1 MAKKTLTPEQAEIK
15 AMKKA
20 KSSQNWTKFWAIVL
34 AAALTFGVVA
44 MGKNAAQKAIDE
56 ATANANSN
64 ATVDNNAPS
73 ADNTDDSFND
83 MFDDNTSTDNNASS
97 DNTATDNN
105 TSSDNNTSTDNN
117 TSNNNSSSNNSSSN
131 NASSMSKDEQK
142 KLVADAMNAA
152 TKKAAK
158 GNYEMER
165 VCKYQEGKGI
175 KVTMLGGDATS
186 VLNGA
191 ITVVDKNAS
200 LDSVVGGFLGIGTK
214 KIKVTNGVGQR
225 YGSDGTMADLS
236 NEEKDYLLKAM
247 NLSAS
252 DISNVKIDGNVYT
265 FAIANIAD
273 PQKDNSNSMH
283 KATNDFITES
293 QVQTAIGSLTDAI
306 TVESANVSY
315 YNILFVATMD
325 NGNLK
330 KLEMSY
336 KADAVMK
343 LKVGVAIDGSGS
355 MEVNTVYNF

>member
-15 AMKKA
+15 AMKKE
-20 KSSQNWTKFWAIVL
+20 KKSQNWTKFWAIVL

-44 MGKNAAQKAIDE
+44 MGKSQADKAVAAAGDANNNAV
-56 ATANANSN
+56 
-64 ATVDNNAPS
+64 VDNNDNT
-73 ADNTDDSFND
+73 ADNNDDAFND
-83 MFDDNTSTDNNASS
+83 MFDDNTSNNDSSNNDAS
-97 DNTATDNN
+97 NN
-105 TSSDNNTSTDNN
+105 DASNNEASNN
-117 TSNNNSSSNNSSSN
+117 DASNNNSSSNNSSSN
-131 NASSMSKDEQK
+131 NAPSMSKDEQK

-152 TKKAAK
+152 TAKAAK
-158 GNYEMER
+158 GSYEMER
-165 VCKYQEGKGI
+165 VCKYQDGKGI

-186 VLNGA
+186 VLNGV
-191 ITVVDKNAS
+191 ITAVDENAS
-200 LDSVVGGFLGIGTK
+200 LDSVVGGFLGVGTK

-225 YGSDGTMADLS
+225 YGSDGTMADLT
-236 NEEKDYLLKAM
+236 NEEKDYMLKAM
-247 NLSAS
+247 KLSAS
-252 DISNVKIDGNVYT
+252 DIANVKISGDVYT
-265 FAIANIAD
+265 FSIANIAD

-293 QVQTAIGSLTDAI
+293 QVQTAIGGLTDAI

-315 YNILFVATMD
+315 YNILFVATME

-343 LKVGVAIDGSGS
+343 LKVAMTIDGSGS